1 MARELSKVLTGRGQ
15 EETGQ
20 EIPSSSIASLPAAG
34 RVGSGRGVG
43 SLLSPT
49 ILSHTLLA
57 VGATLNGWEGGTRQK
72 PPNHSQP
79 ARRP

>member
-1 MARELSKVLTGRGQ
+1 ML
-15 EETGQ
+15 
-20 EIPSSSIASLPAAG
+20 SSSITRLPAVG
-34 RVGSGRGVG
+34 RVGSSRGVG
-43 SLLSPT
+43 SLLSPS

-57 VGATLNGWEGGTRQK
+57 VGATLKKWEGGASQE